1 MHICSFFVDACS
13 HQEWGVNYA
22 MLDWKRIARGYLS
35 YIHLL
40 SLTAL
45 SKDLPGAW
53 GDSWLQPLARLRL
66 IYCTFA
72 AKTIL
77 HLMFMLQALVL
88 GGAVPLLLVGYTTLY
103 NHSCRSYTPS
113 CEGQNPSES
122 HSYIMLY
129 PCAPCY
135 DHPSCKPQAPVVT
148 ARWPWVSTLSVL
160 LSEWGLNEPC
170 RCLGC
175 WKITMSQCFIHWIG
189 LRENLQETM
198 VFTIKYGG
206 FL

>member
-66 IYCTFA
+66 VYCTFA

-88 GGAVPLLLVGYTTLY
+88 GGAVPLVLVGYTTLY
-103 NHSCRSYTPS
+103 NHSCRGYTPS
-113 CEGQNPSES
+113 CVGQNPSES
-122 HSYIMLY
+122 HSYIHVHHVMITPAATPKYQLSLHVD
-129 PCAPCY
+129 PGCPHWAFCY
-135 DHPSCKPQAPVVT
+135 
-148 ARWPWVSTLSVL
+148 
-160 LSEWGLNEPC
+160 LSEGWTNHVVASVAGKSQCHNVL
-170 RCLGC
+170 C
-175 WKITMSQCFIHWIG
+175 WKKNQ
-189 LRENLQETM
+189 L
-198 VFTIKYGG
+198 
-206 FL
+206 